1 MSQKQRALLVDSCL
15 QRVQRRGQEHALL
28 HNMVLVKHPEQ
39 RGKPTPD
46 MWTLL
51 LVRMITR
58 GATSNFA
65 TAEEDETEDE
75 DDEDK
80 NETDASKDVNAL
92 SKSKNDTV
100 LEQEYRMR
108 RMLFEYI
115 MSDFISRSVHF
126 FMSRFYISNDF
137 P

>member
-1 MSQKQRALLVDSCL
+1 MSQKQRVLLVDSCL

-28 HNMVLVKHPEQ
+28 HNTALVKHPEQ

-65 TAEEDETEDE
+65 TAEEDEADDE
-75 DDEDK
+75 DDEGK
-80 NETDASKDVNAL
+80 NETDGSKDVDSL
-92 SKSKNDTV
+92 SKSKNDAA

-126 FMSRFYISNDF
+126 FMFHFHI
-137 P
+137 